1 VDFLGA
7 LHFQDFSFHPA
18 WIVSFGAS
26 ERIVRSE
33 WEEGLH
39 QNVIIEEV
47 NFLLLGRLCKVIKV
61 LNEMV
66 VFSFGLFKIHSFRRF
81 VLQINIIK
89 VGKVN
94 IHFANVVKKF
104 GSVQGSFRL

>member
-1 VDFLGA
+1 VDLLRA
-7 LHFQDFSFHPA
+7 LHFQDFGFHSA
-18 WIVSFGAS
+18 WIVSFGAGK
-26 ERIVRSE
+26 RIVGSK

-39 QNVIIEEV
+39 QNFIIEKV
-47 NFLLLGRLCKVIKV
+47 NFSLLGRLCEVIKV
-61 LNEMV
+61 LNEMI
-66 VFSFGLFKIHSFRRF
+66 VFFFDFFKIHSFRRF
-81 VLQINIIK
+81 VPQINIIK